1 MPAQTKGKARPVI
14 TGSAP
19 RGSLARRVAARSI
32 FNSGQSRE
40 CPVHTGAG
48 EGASGAKRRRT
59 EQGQKAATMAGITPR
74 RSLDRMVAAKSKF
87 KGGQTG
93 ECQDR
98 TGADEGASGA
108 KRHRTEQGHKAATH
122 SHTAPCTTCQ

>member
-59 EQGQKAATMAGITPR
+59 EQ
-74 RSLDRMVAAKSKF
+74 S
-87 KGGQTG
+87 
-93 ECQDR
+93 
-98 TGADEGASGA
+98 
-108 KRHRTEQGHKAATH
+108 HRAATH
-122 SHTAPCTTCQ
+122 SQTAPMRQVASANEAHKMEASIAGPAASGVQEWL